1 MGYVQQ
7 QDVHLPT
14 QTVREALRLPAYL
27 RQPTSISIEEKNAYV
42 EEVMGLLEI
51 DNIADALIGVPGA
64 GLNLEQRKRV
74 SVGIEMAAKPEIL
87 FLDEPTSG
95 LDGQSAISIIQLLKK
110 LSRSGYTILCTIHQ
124 PSAILMDGFDNLL
137 LLAKGGKAVYE
148 GPLGEHCSTA
158 LNYFAQHAE
167 PCKIPEENPAE
178 YLLATVGAGSR
189 SQVTADWAQIW
200 LESKEKRERE
210 KRLQTNQESPAPEE
224 PRETLYAT
232 SLIYQLQV
240 VLQRTWL
247 WYWREPQYF
256 SAKLW
261 LNLSNG
267 LLNGLTYLNIPST
280 QQGAYNRVFTI
291 FMSFLMG
298 PPLGLALQPRFAA
311 FRDIFVY
318 REKASRSYSWIIFV
332 VSTIIVELPFTLIT
346 ALVYWLLWYYP
357 AGLQQDAAHAGY
369 SLLCYWLLHVFIVS
383 LSFLIVAW
391 MPNLNASLMANGFF
405 YMFVN
410 TFAGTLTAR
419 DLTPAGWRWY
429 FEVSPLYYL
438 SEGLTTNSLYGT
450 PVHCTSSEVTLFN
463 APGNTTCIEFAR
475 PFLESAAGY
484 LLNPDDQ
491 SNCEY
496 CRYEFGQD
504 YVGRDEN
511 ALYSLELI
519 HFISTNLSGTT
530 SRIDIVTSA
539 SSLGLSLSISLP
551 L

>member
-27 RQPTSISIEEKNAYV
+27 RQSTSISIEAKNAYV
-42 EEVMGLLEI
+42 EEVMELLEI
-51 DNIADALIGVPGA
+51 DNIANALIGVPGA

-95 LDGQSAISIIQLLKK
+95 LDGQSAISIIQLLRK
-110 LSRSGYTILCTIHQ
+110 LARSGYTILCTIHQ
-124 PSAILMDGFDNLL
+124 PSAILMDGFDDLL
-137 LLAKGGKAVYE
+137 LLAKGGKTVYE

-158 LNYFAQHAE
+158 LKYFAQHVE

-189 SQVTADWAQIW
+189 SQVTADWAEIW
-200 LESKEKRERE
+200 LQSKERQERAEGLQLDQASSPLEESRE
-210 KRLQTNQESPAPEE
+210 A
-224 PRETLYAT
+224 LYAT
-232 SLIYQLQV
+232 SLAYQLQV
-240 VLQRTWL
+240 VLRRTWL

-311 FRDIFVY
+311 FRDIFIY

-332 VSTIIVELPFTLIT
+332 LSTIIVELPFTLIT
-346 ALVYWLLWYYP
+346 ALIYWLLWYYP
-357 AGLQQDAAHAGY
+357 AGLQQDATHAGY

-383 LSFLIVAW
+383 FSYLIVAW

-429 FEVSPLYYL
+429 FKVSPLYYL

-463 APGNTTCIEFAR
+463 PPGNTTCIDFAR
-475 PFLESAAGY
+475 SFLESATGY

-491 SNCEY
+491 SSCEY

-504 YVGRDEN
+504 YVSCYDDAMLCE
-511 ALYSLELI
+511 
-519 HFISTNLSGTT
+519 TNPFS
-530 SRIDIVTSA
+530 
-539 SSLGLSLSISLP
+539 
-551 L
+551 

>member
-27 RQPTSISIEEKNAYV
+27 RQSTSIPIEEKDTYV
-42 EEVMGLLEI
+42 EEVMELLEI
-51 DNIADALIGVPGA
+51 ENIAEALIGVPGA

-74 SVGIEMAAKPEIL
+74 SMGIEMAAKPEIL

-95 LDGQSAISIIQLLKK
+95 LDGMSAISIIQLLRK
-110 LSRSGYTILCTIHQ
+110 LSRSGHTVLCTIHQ
-124 PSAILMDGFDNLL
+124 PSATLMDGFDHLL
-137 LLAKGGKAVYE
+137 LLAKGGKTVYE

-158 LNYFAQHAE
+158 LSYFAQYVE
-167 PCKIPEENPAE
+167 PCKPEENPAE
-178 YLLATVGAGSR
+178 YFLATVGAGSR
-189 SQVTADWAQIW
+189 SQVTADWAQTW
-200 LESKEKRERE
+200 LESKELQNREASLQPNQDTSSPEESRE
-210 KRLQTNQESPAPEE
+210 K
-224 PRETLYAT
+224 LYAT
-232 SLIYQLQV
+232 SFTNQLHV
-240 VLQRTWL
+240 VLYRTWL

-298 PPLGLALQPRFAA
+298 PPLGLALEPRFAA
-311 FRDIFVY
+311 FRDIFIY
-318 REKASRSYSWIIFV
+318 REKASRSYSWIVFV
-332 VSTIIVELPFTLIT
+332 LSSIIVELPFTLIT
-346 ALVYWLLWYYP
+346 ALIYWLLWYFP

-369 SLLCYWLLHVFIVS
+369 SLLCYWLLHVFTVS

-438 SEGLTTNSLYGT
+438 SEGLTTNSLYGM
-450 PVHCTSSEVTLFN
+450 PVQCTSSEVTLFN
-463 APGNTTCIEFAR
+463 APDNTTCIDFAQS
-475 PFLESAAGY
+475 FLDTAAGY
-484 LLNPDDQ
+484 LRNPDATG
-491 SNCEY
+491 NCEY

-504 YVGRDEN
+504 YV
-511 ALYSLELI
+511 
-519 HFISTNLSGTT
+519 
-530 SRIDIVTSA
+530 SRHQDA
-539 SSLGLSLSISLP
+539 
-551 L
+551 